1 MKNRAMAS
9 RARLKPELV
18 FGGLAVLSAS
28 GGLALALLLTTDTI
42 SRLGLFGVGLTAA
55 SVFIAILIYFTQARA
70 SSESEGRITSTLER
84 IAADTIV
91 PLLRAA
97 ESTSQPGDG
106 PDLFPA
112 DYARLGVPVPGAEDV
127 LVLERERV
135 PLKLIRDLVVGWEAD
150 DRQGRWNIGELRLAF
165 RRIGRGNHSWFLL
178 FERGDGLSLFQVSR
192 GGRGNTS
199 RDIRTR
205 RVDL

>member
-1 MKNRAMAS
+1 M
-9 RARLKPELV
+9 PELI
-18 FGGLAVLSAS
+18 FGGLAVLAAF
-28 GGLALALLLTTDTI
+28 GGLALALLLTEDAI

-55 SVFIAILIYFTQARA
+55 SVCIAILIYFTQARA
-70 SSESEGRITSTLER
+70 SSASEGRITSTLNR
-84 IAADTIV
+84 VAADTIA

-97 ESTSQPGDG
+97 ESTSQPSDG

-127 LVLERERV
+127 LVLEREEV
-135 PLKLIRDLVVGWEAD
+135 PLKLVRDLVVGWEAD
-150 DRQGRWNIGELRLAF
+150 DRQGRWNVGELRLAF
-165 RRIGRGNHSWFLL
+165 RKLGRGNHSWFLL

-199 RDIRTR
+199 KDIKTR